1 MRIMAVGLGNWAAP
15 EVGRKNLNK
24 RAPARLFKPDVATQP
39 PLRLMQKI
47 VTVSEMR
54 SLTAQFKRQGKTI
67 ALVATQGALHGG
79 QEALMHA
86 AAERAD
92 VVVVS
97 IFVNP
102 LQFGPS
108 EVLAN
113 YPRSLEADLQQCE
126 TCGVDVVFVPSAEE
140 MYPRGFSSFISEET
154 ISKSLCGISR
164 PVHFRGVTTL
174 MGKLLNLVR
183 PDYAFFGQKTAQRAA
198 VVRKMAGDLLFDT
211 EVVVVPT
218 VREPDG
224 LAASVS
230 NRLLSSIQRR
240 EALAIHEALECAKG
254 MVDSGVRNPDRLIA
268 EATHVLGRHLRVRVI
283 YVTMVDPI
291 TLEPMREVVPGQ
303 TLLAIAA
310 WIDEVRLI
318 DNVLL

>member
-1 MRIMAVGLGNWAAP
+1 
-15 EVGRKNLNK
+15 
-24 RAPARLFKPDVATQP
+24 
-39 PLRLMQKI
+39 MQKI
-47 VTVSEMR
+47 ATVSEMR
-54 SLTAQFKRQGKTI
+54 SRTAELKAQGKTI

-79 QEALMHA
+79 QEALMRA
-86 AAERAD
+86 AAARAD

-113 YPRSLEADLQQCE
+113 YPRSLDADLQQCE
-126 TCGVDVVFVPSAEE
+126 ACGVGVVFVPSTEE
-140 MYPRGFSSFISEET
+140 MYSRGYSTYITEET

-183 PDYAFFGQKTAQRAA
+183 PDYIFFGQKTVQRAA
-198 VVRKMAGDLLFDT
+198 VVRKMAGDLHFDA
-211 EVVVVPT
+211 EIVVVPT
-218 VREPDG
+218 VREADG

-230 NRLLSSIQRR
+230 NRLLSTVQRR
-240 EALAIHEALECAKG
+240 EAQGIHEALECAKG
-254 MVDSGVRNPDRLIA
+254 MVDGGVRNPDRLIA
-268 EATHVLGRHLRVRVI
+268 EATHVLSRHLRVRVI
-283 YVTMVDPI
+283 YVTMVDPV
-291 TLEPMREVVPGQ
+291 TLEPVREVVPGR

-310 WIDEVRLI
+310 WVDEVRLI
-318 DNVLL
+318 DNIML